1 MGLAREKKHN
11 PKIRLFHEIHNFINT
26 SQCPRMEKSA
36 GNCLRNGLTNLVI
49 IVVQS
54 AAFCARL
61 ESIRFGSWTVN
72 ATSRQF
78 GRFVNFGVFWNKGGS
93 FQTNT
98 LASVLGTMHKLLT
111 SHSETNCWN
120 LRTLPL
126 CFLIMQRNL
135 KVSLT
140 FFYVMNKITE
150 KVDIFLLIWTREQ
163 INAFNLIACVLK
175 KTI

>member
-1 MGLAREKKHN
+1 
-11 PKIRLFHEIHNFINT
+11 
-26 SQCPRMEKSA
+26 MEKSA

-49 IVVQS
+49 IVAQS

-98 LASVLGTMHKLLT
+98 LASVLGTMNKLLT

-140 FFYVMNKITE
+140 FFDVMNKITE

-163 INAFNLIACVLK
+163 INAFNINNKPLFAHARPLAHNNENVHKLHAFKVISVNLIY
-175 KTI
+175 TNT